1 MLTKQNKSNLLL
13 DNLDKLIENNVL
25 EGKKIVLFGLN
36 ISSYATKDYLEKK
49 GYQIYAYIDNNEQ
62 KLLDLQE
69 VFYTTLPKHIP
80 FQHSEFIQ
88 NSIIKAYKP
97 EEALTPFQN
106 DFVILISS
114 KYYPTMLLQLNKLGY
129 QENVHVW
136 KTVDFQGVDE
146 IVAGETDIQGLEEM
160 DAEAI
165 RKKQLEIVA
174 YVVDV
179 CKRHSLNI
187 YMGGGTLLGAVRHQG
202 YIPWDDDI
210 DLLLPMPD
218 YKKLIDIIIEED
230 KYDVYTTYKNEEC
243 NNFYLRVLDRDTIVK
258 RWTYPFL
265 STGGVDIDVFPL
277 MGLPARA
284 DETKTFFNRMRH
296 IYGMYTNSFL
306 NFFDDAADR
315 SFQLKLKSQIIEMTE
330 RYDFY
335 ESAQAGY
342 ILSKYWERDIMPR
355 SIYDETIMLPFED
368 MELPA
373 PAGYDGYLQYLFGDY
388 MTLPSEKDRYAP
400 HNYRAYY
407 LKK

>member
-13 DNLDKLIENNVL
+13 DNLDKLIESNLL

-49 GYQIYAYIDNNEQ
+49 GYKIHAYIDNNEQ

-69 VFYTTLPKHIP
+69 LFHTILPKHIP
-80 FQHSEFIQ
+80 VNHSKFIQ
-88 NSIIKAYKP
+88 DSIVKAYKP
-97 EEALTPFQN
+97 EDGLVPFR
-106 DFVILISS
+106 DDYLILISS

-129 QENVHVW
+129 QENIHVM
-136 KTVDFQGVDE
+136 KTVDFQGIDE
-146 IVAGETDIQGLEEM
+146 IIAEETDIQGLREM
-160 DAEAI
+160 DTKAI
-165 RKKQLEIVA
+165 RKKQLELVA
-174 YVVDV
+174 YVVDT
-179 CKRHSLNI
+179 CKKHNLNI
-187 YMGGGTLLGAVRHQG
+187 FMGGGTLLGAVRHQG

-218 YKKLIDIIIEED
+218 YKKLIDIITEED
-230 KYDVYTTYKNEEC
+230 RYDAYSIYQNEYC
-243 NNFYLRVLDRDTIVK
+243 NNFYLRVIDRNTIVK

-265 STGGVDIDVFPL
+265 TTAGVDIDVFPL

-284 DETKTFFNRMRH
+284 DETKAFFNRLRH
-296 IYGMYTNSFL
+296 IYGMYNDSFL
-306 NFFDDAADR
+306 TLFEDENTDH
-315 SFQLKLKSQIIEMTE
+315 SFRDKLKSKIIEMTE

-335 ESAQAGY
+335 ESQQAGY

-355 SIYDETIMLPFED
+355 SIYDKTIYLKFED

-373 PAGYDGYLQYLFGDY
+373 PSGYDAYLQYLFGDY
-388 MTLPSEKDRYAP
+388 MKLPSEKDRYAP

-407 LKK
+407 KE